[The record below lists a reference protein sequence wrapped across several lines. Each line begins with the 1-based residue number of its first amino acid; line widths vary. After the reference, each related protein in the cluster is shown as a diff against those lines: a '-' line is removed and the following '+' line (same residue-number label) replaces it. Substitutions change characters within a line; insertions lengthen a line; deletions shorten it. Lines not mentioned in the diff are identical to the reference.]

1 MSSAGRLG
9 GALALVTGGA
19 SGIGRAVC
27 ARLAQEGARLA
38 VADLDEGGAR
48 DTVGG
53 LCGGEGATPHA
64 GNGVPPRPPHAAF
77 GVDVASATSVT
88 ELLAR
93 VQDHFGAPPRV
104 CVGCAGVTRDEFLLR
119 LGEGAFREV
128 LGVNLTGT
136 FLVTQAVARAL
147 VATGAPGGSIIHVG
161 SIVGKVGNLG
171 QANYAAS
178 KAGVEGLT
186 RSCAKELARFGI
198 RCNAVLPGFIVTPMT
213 DKVPPKVLEK
223 GWCRWDVSGTR
234 RTWRT
239 SAPSWP
245 RRRAATSRGPAWR

>member
-1 MSSAGRLG
+1 MASAGRFG
-9 GALALVTGGA
+9 GAVALVTGGA

-27 ARLAQEGARLA
+27 ARLARDGARVA
-38 VADLDEGGAR
+38 VADRDEGGAGA
-48 DTVGG
+48 TVGK
-53 LCGGEGATPHA
+53 LHAGGGHAPHA
-64 GNGVPPRPPHAAF
+64 GGAEGPPQPHAAF
-77 GVDVASATSVT
+77 GVDVASAPSVAQ
-88 ELLAR
+88 LLDR
-93 VQDHFGAPPRV
+93 VQEYFGVPPSI

-119 LGEGAFREV
+119 LEEGPFREV

-147 VATGAPGGSIIHVG
+147 VAAGAPGGSIIHVG

-171 QANYAAS
+171 QANYTAA

-198 RCNAVLPGFIVTPMT
+198 RCNVVLPGFIVTPMT

-223 GWCRWDVSGTR
+223 
-234 RTWRT
+234 TWRMF
-239 SAPSWP
+239 APSWP
-245 RRRAATSRGPAWR
+245 RGRAATSRGPAWR